1 MIIVGHGARAG
12 IDDVVQLAE
21 RLHAPIATTFKAKG
35 IVPDDHPLACGV
47 LGRSGTPVASW
58 LMNESDLL
66 LVFGAS
72 FANHTGIASYK
83 PIVQVDSE
91 PDALGRFHP
100 VTVPGARRH
109 RGDRAPARARARARA
124 RASNAVDQRARRRR
138 PPRDLAGGEGAAR
151 HRRPRAGRRV
161 GRAVRRALAR
171 TCPPTR

>member
-21 RLHAPIATTFKAKG
+21 RLNAPIATTFKAKG

-83 PIVQVDSE
+83 PIVQVDTD

-100 VTVPGARRH
+100 VTVPVLGDIGVTARRLA
-109 RGDRAPARARARARA
+109 RELDARRRAATRRP
-124 RASNAVDQRARRRR
+124 ARRRR
-138 PPRDLAGGEGAAR
+138 RAVRDLAGGEGAAR
-151 HRRPRAGRRV
+151 HRRPRARRRV
-161 GRAVRRALAR
+161 GRAVRRAVAT